1 MSGML
6 LGTVRFGSGT
16 FSSFN
21 CVWLVKYLLKRVA
34 FSLLFI
40 IILESLDNGGI
51 TDER

>member
-6 LGTVRFGSGT
+6 LGTVRYGFGT

-21 CVWLVKYLLKRVA
+21 CVWLVKYLLRKC
-34 FSLLFI
+34 FLFI
-40 IILESLDNGGI
+40 LFVIILESLDNGGI